1 MKLIN
6 ISIGHSLKEQG
17 ATTKDGKTTEYLFNF
32 ALAQLVRDEL
42 IKLGYRVVITNRLTD
57 GGGTG
62 MTADVKAINA
72 TDADISVELHCNA
85 FNTNAQ
91 GCEMLY
97 WCRSANGKRLA
108 QCLQN
113 KVVNVLGNANR
124 GIKSINS
131 KGRGAKV
138 LKETSMPMVIS
149 EPFFIDNPEDY
160 HNAFKKIDKL
170 SQSIANGIDDYFCGN

>member
-1 MKLIN
+1 MKIC
-6 ISIGHSLKEQG
+6 ISIGHSFKEQG
-17 ATTKDGKTTEYLFNF
+17 ATTKDGKTSEYLFNA
-32 ALAQLVRDEL
+32 ALAQLVKEQL
-42 IKLGYRVVITNRLTD
+42 VKYGYDTVITNRLTD

-62 MTADVKAINA
+62 MTADVKAINN
-72 TDADISVELHCNA
+72 TDADICVELHCNA
-85 FNTNAQ
+85 FNTKAQ

-97 WCRSANGKRLA
+97 WCRSTNGKRLA

-113 KVVNVLGNANR
+113 QVVNALGNANR

-160 HNAFKKIDKL
+160 HNAFEKIDKL